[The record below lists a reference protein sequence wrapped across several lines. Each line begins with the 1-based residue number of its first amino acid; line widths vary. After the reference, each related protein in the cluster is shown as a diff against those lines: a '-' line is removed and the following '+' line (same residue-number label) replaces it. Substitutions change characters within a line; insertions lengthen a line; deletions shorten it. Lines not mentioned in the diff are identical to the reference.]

1 MACDGCPPLARLFE
15 QFADGGGELLVCPI
29 CFAARKLDDGELAPN
44 ARLAGATPLWQWIGS
59 DPATTF
65 SY

>member
-1 MACDGCPPLARLFE
+1 M
-15 QFADGGGELLVCPI
+15 CPI
-29 CFAARKLDDGELAPN
+29 CFAARKLDDGELTPN

-59 DPATTF
+59 EPATTF